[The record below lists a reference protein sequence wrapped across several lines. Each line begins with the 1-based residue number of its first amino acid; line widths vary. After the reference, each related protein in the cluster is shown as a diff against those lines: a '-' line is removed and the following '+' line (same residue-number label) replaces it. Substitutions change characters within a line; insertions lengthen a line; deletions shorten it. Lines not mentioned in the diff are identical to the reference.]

1 MECMDDASEK
11 RRNACAARTDCDA
24 DKLQAPPEPEI
35 IGLYPSPEDP
45 VAVIVKNAFHSSEG
59 MALEDLK
66 RCIQKHHGRS
76 LVEHR
81 PFAYGVDGQ
90 EHKGGNDCTF
100 LGGFLQFFAPG
111 VAAQVKRVGHL
122 AWETAQWG
130 DMEMDHYS
138 GTNKP
143 YKDPMKAGIRTS
155 GHLSYKGWDEL
166 GPHSDSESLYTV
178 LLHLS
183 SPLDYDGGEIYMYP
197 HNRPHTDKE
206 RLLVKPDRYSAL
218 VFLSDENHGVQ
229 KISNGLRQTVS
240 SMMGR
245 VRCVVVGKLRN
256 RMRLTSIVLLF

>member
-1 MECMDDASEK
+1 MVPVRHVPTVMPS
-11 RRNACAARTDCDA
+11 
-24 DKLQAPPEPEI
+24 KLQAPPEPEI

-76 LVEHR
+76 LLEHR

-130 DMEMDHYS
+130 DMAMDHYS

-155 GHLSYKGWDEL
+155 GHLSYQGWDEL

-178 LLHLS
+178 LLHLIV
-183 SPLDYDGGEIYMYP
+183 SP
-197 HNRPHTDKE
+197 
-206 RLLVKPDRYSAL
+206 RLRWRRNLHASTQSTPYSQRR
-218 VFLSDENHGVQ
+218 G
-229 KISNGLRQTVS
+229 
-240 SMMGR
+240 
-245 VRCVVVGKLRN
+245 CW
-256 RMRLTSIVLLF
+256 